1 MKNKTV
7 LSIICLFLFLSTS
20 LGIVTQIFAE
30 QGNLSPE
37 SGSTSRLKTISDSLT
52 SLGFGSNASG
62 SWGNWGNM
70 WNRIYSASTWT
81 PNTSNNA
88 VAGDVALGKKFY
100 AGNNRTEITGTAVIT
115 TDYSIFKNQSFCQKE
130 NTGAPCTAVQPAPSP
145 ATTWTNTATNVW
157 KDNRTGLYWSNSI
170 GQMPINFTISSCP
183 FFSSNPRGSYGG
195 ADITNCGLAAYAIN
209 TCANLSKVAV
219 TGESAK
225 TDWYLPT
232 RVELL
237 QAYNNN
243 MYGLAGSAFTTTSW
257 YASSTESSVD
267 STRVWS
273 VRLDN
278 GSTGTYISK
287 VSDSYQVR
295 CVSRD

>member
-1 MKNKTV
+1 MKKTV
-7 LSIICLFLFLSTS
+7 LILICFVIFLGTS
-20 LGIVTQIFAE
+20 VGIVTQIFAE

-52 SLGFGSNASG
+52 SLGFGSNISG
-62 SWGNWGNM
+62 SWGDWGNM

-88 VAGDVALGKKFY
+88 AAGDIISGKKLY
-100 AGNNRTEITGTAVIT
+100 AGDNRNEITGTAVIAA
-115 TDYSIFKNQSFCQKE
+115 DYSIFKNQSFCQKE

-145 ATTWTNTATNVW
+145 ATTWTNTATAVW
-157 KDNRTGLYWSNSI
+157 RDDRTGLYWSD
-170 GQMPINFTISSCP
+170 TISISNANNFSLASCP
-183 FFSSNPRGSYGG
+183 FFTSNPRGSYGG
-195 ADITNCGLAAYAIN
+195 SDITNCGAANNAIN
-209 TCANLSKVAV
+209 TCANLSRVAV

-232 RVELL
+232 GAELL

-243 MYGLAGSAFTTTSW
+243 MYGLAGSVFTTIYPFWSSSEYSGNSA
-257 YASSTESSVD
+257 YALI
-267 STRVWS
+267 
-273 VRLDN
+273 VRL
-278 GSTGTYISK
+278 
-287 VSDSYQVR
+287 SDGDSGNIKKTNVYQVR